1 MDDIELRLNGQ
12 PHTVAQGCTVAA
24 LLASLGLRREGVAVA
39 IDGRVVP
46 RSSHEQRQLQAGED
60 VEVVVAVGGG

>member
-12 PHTVAQGCTVAA
+12 PHTVARGCTVAA